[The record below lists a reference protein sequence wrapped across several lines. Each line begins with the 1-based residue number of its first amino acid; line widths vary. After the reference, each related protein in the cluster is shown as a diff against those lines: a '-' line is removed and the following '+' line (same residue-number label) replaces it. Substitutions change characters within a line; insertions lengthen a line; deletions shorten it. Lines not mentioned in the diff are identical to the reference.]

1 MPHSKRG
8 EKPGENHIPMVTR
21 PGDGVR
27 GFFVRKKMRRRAA
40 PQGVGGIEYVS
51 RSFFAPHGHMLCPEV
66 KINLKCRN
74 YDLLINE
81 GEAPVFTGAR
91 V

>member
-8 EKPGENHIPMVTR
+8 EKPGENHVPMVTR

-40 PQGVGGIEYVS
+40 PQGVGGVEY
-51 RSFFAPHGHMLCPEV
+51 
-66 KINLKCRN
+66 KCRN
-74 YDLLINE
+74 YDLLMNE